1 MALRQRHLWRRHAVC
16 QVHCRYTGGQPKP
29 GTPLPVTRTTGGGIY
44 RQDQRLV
51 PGGFRTL
58 HQRAGEAPVGLD
70 VELEPQRAT
79 QRVCHDGLCH
89 MFQRHTGLGAQ
100 NQART
105 LGRCSVGRGQFTVG
119 VCHPLKSDGGQ
130 QDRVFQRAP
139 QQRGAGA
146 GPRHAAQHAGM
157 ELQGVPRAAVG
168 AQGDFVARAAAEIGP
183 GVCIQVGVG
192 VVGVVFQGDDV
203 RRKFLHLQNRR
214 SGHKSADEKCP
225 MAL

>member
-1 MALRQRHLWRRHAVC
+1 
-16 QVHCRYTGGQPKP
+16 
-29 GTPLPVTRTTGGGIY
+29 
-44 RQDQRLV
+44 
-51 PGGFRTL
+51 
-58 HQRAGEAPVGLD
+58 
-70 VELEPQRAT
+70 
-79 QRVCHDGLCH
+79 

-146 GPRHAAQHAGM
+146 GPRHAAQHTGV

-192 VVGVVFQGDDV
+192 VVGVVFQGDDTWRNAAEFRHAHTSAHI
-203 RRKFLHLQNRR
+203 RRRLWYVPVSAVVDGPSPCSWRSRTRFMSSSYSKRR
-214 SGHKSADEKCP
+214 CSSLRTILSIQKKQARR
-225 MAL
+225 